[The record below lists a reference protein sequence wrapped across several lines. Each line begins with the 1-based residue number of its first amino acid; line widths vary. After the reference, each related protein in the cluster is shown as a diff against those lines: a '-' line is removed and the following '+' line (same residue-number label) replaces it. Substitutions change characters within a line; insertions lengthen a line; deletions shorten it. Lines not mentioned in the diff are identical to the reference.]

1 MFMQS
6 VIKIGA
12 LVQEEIGNMYTY
24 KRYDDYS
31 IIAYLKQQELN

>member
-1 MFMQS
+1 MQS

-12 LVQEEIGNMYTY
+12 LVEEEIGNMYIY
-24 KRYDDYS
+24 KRCDDYS